1 MSEIKLKPC
10 PFCGSD
16 DVQINKGAMW
26 GHAVHCNHCGA
37 DVIFWGLLHCD
48 NPNYDYSDELASNW
62 NRRVPYTIADG
73 ILKDIPSADV
83 VEVVRCKDC
92 AYFHT
97 TASGVSYC
105 TNQDMMP
112 FADDYC
118 CNAKRK
124 DESK

>member
-1 MSEIKLKPC
+1 MKRTRKRKRSKSMSEYIKREDAIQALKNAFDTVP
-10 PFCGSD
+10 
-16 DVQINKGAMW
+16 M
-26 GHAVHCNHCGA
+26 
-37 DVIFWGLLHCD
+37 
-48 NPNYDYSDELASNW
+48 
-62 NRRVPYTIADG
+62 PYTIADG
-73 ILKDIPSADV
+73 ILKDVPSADV
-83 VEVVRCKDC
+83 VEVVRCKNC
-92 AYFHT
+92 VYFHT